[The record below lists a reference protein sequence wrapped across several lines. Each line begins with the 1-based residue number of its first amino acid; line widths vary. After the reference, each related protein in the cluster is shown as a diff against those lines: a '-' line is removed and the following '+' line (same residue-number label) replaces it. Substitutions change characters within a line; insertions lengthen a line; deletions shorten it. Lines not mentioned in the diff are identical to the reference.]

1 MNASRTAHEWSKEAL
16 FSKAQRYA
24 ETMLEKDHAD
34 WEFGFWSALT
44 LEILVR
50 ASISNIS
57 PALLADGKDWNNIL
71 YAVGKDPNQQKFSP
85 KSADI
90 SNLLKRAENLFPSFT
105 REMLNFSIGH
115 INKRNS
121 ELHSGALPFDG
132 VGSSSWLPMYYAVC
146 KVLVD
151 EIGETLESLLGKP
164 VAEEAEQHIVALED
178 ESAKSVQG
186 VIHTHQ
192 QIWAE
197 KSDDDRAKLSKQAE
211 LLSTRHHGHR
221 VNCPACN
228 SVALVQG
235 DSTGAPKTTVD
246 EEGIIEKQAMLPS
259 SFVCVA
265 CGLKISGYSKLVAC
279 GLGNT
284 YVSTYHYDA
293 VEYFEIDIEEE
304 MRNMMYE
311 DNNEPF

>member
-1 MNASRTAHEWSKEAL
+1 MSATRTAHEWSKDAL

-24 ETMLEKDHAD
+24 EIMLEKNHSD

-57 PALLADGKDWNNIL
+57 PVLVADGKDWNNIL
-71 YAVGKDPNQQKFSP
+71 YAVGTDPNQKKFSP

-90 SNLLKRAENLFPSFT
+90 SDLLKRAESLFASFT
-105 REMLNFSIGH
+105 REMLNFSIAH

-121 ELHSGALPFDG
+121 ELHSGALPFEG
-132 VGSSSWLPMYYAVC
+132 VGSSSWLPIYYSVC
-146 KVLVD
+146 KVLVE
-151 EIGETLESLLGKP
+151 EIEETLESLLGNE
-164 VAEEAEQHIVALED
+164 VAKEAELHIVALED
-178 ESAKSVQG
+178 ESAKSVKG
-186 VIHTHQ
+186 TINARKT
-192 QIWAE
+192 IWGE
-197 KSDDDRAKLSKQAE
+197 KPEEERVTQSRQAE
-211 LLSTRHHGHR
+211 ILSMRHDGHR

-235 DSTGAPKTTVD
+235 SSTRPPKTIVKD
-246 EEGIIEKQAMLPS
+246 DGITEKQTMLPS
-259 SFVCVA
+259 SFECVA

-284 YVSTYHYDA
+284 YISTNHYDA
-293 VEYFEIDIEEE
+293 IEYFEIDIEEE
-304 MRNMMYE
+304 MDNVMYE

>member
-1 MNASRTAHEWSKEAL
+1 LTATRTAHEWSKDAL
-16 FSKAQRYA
+16 FFKAQRYA
-24 ETMLEKDHAD
+24 EIMLEKDHSE

-57 PALLADGKDWNNIL
+57 PALVADGKDWNNIL
-71 YAVGKDPNQQKFSP
+71 YAVGTEPNQQKFSP

-90 SNLLKRAENLFPSFT
+90 SNLLKKAENLFSPFT
-105 REMLNFSIGH
+105 REMLNFSIAH

-121 ELHSGALPFDG
+121 ELHSGALPFEG
-132 VGSSSWLPMYYAVC
+132 VGSSSWLPIYYSVC
-146 KVLVD
+146 KVLLG
-151 EIGETLESLLGKP
+151 EIGETLESLLGKQ
-164 VAEEAEQHIVALED
+164 VAEEAELHIIALED
-178 ESAKSVQG
+178 ESAKSVKG
-186 VIHTHQ
+186 TINTYEI
-192 QIWAE
+192 IWGKKPDDE
-197 KSDDDRAKLSKQAE
+197 KAKLTKQAE
-211 LLSTRHHGHR
+211 ILSTRHHGHR
-221 VNCPACN
+221 VDCPACN

-235 DSTGAPKTTVD
+235 SSTGAPKTTVAED
-246 EEGIIEKQAMLPS
+246 GIIEKQTMLPS
-259 SFVCVA
+259 SFGCVA

-284 YVSTYHYDA
+284 YVSTNQYDA

>member
-1 MNASRTAHEWSKEAL
+1 MTVARTAHEWSKDAL
-16 FSKAQRYA
+16 FSKAQRYS
-24 ETMLEKDHAD
+24 ETMLEKDHVD

-57 PALLADGKDWNNIL
+57 PALVADGKDWNNIL
-71 YAVGKDPNQQKFSP
+71 YAVGTDPNQQKFSP

-90 SNLLKRAENLFPSFT
+90 SDLLKRAENLFSSFT
-105 REMLNFSIGH
+105 REMLNFSIAH

-121 ELHSGALPFDG
+121 ELHSGALPFEG
-132 VGSSSWLPMYYAVC
+132 VGSSSWLPIYYSVC
-146 KVLVD
+146 KVLVL
-151 EIGETLESLLGKP
+151 EFGETLESLLGKQ
-164 VAEEAEQHIVALED
+164 VAKEAELHIIAFED
-178 ESAKSVQG
+178 ESAKSVKG
-186 VIHTHQ
+186 TINAHRT
-192 QIWAE
+192 IWIE
-197 KSDDDRAKLSKQAE
+197 KLADEQASLTKQAE

-221 VNCPACN
+221 VDCPVCK

-235 DSTGAPKTTVD
+235 SSTGAPKTKV
-246 EEGIIEKQAMLPS
+246 EEDGIIEKQTMLPS
-259 SFVCVA
+259 SFGCVA
-265 CGLKISGYSKLVAC
+265 CGLKISGYSKLIAC

-284 YVSTYHYDA
+284 YVSTNHYDA

>member
-1 MNASRTAHEWSKEAL
+1 LTATRTVHEWSKEAL

-24 ETMLEKDHAD
+24 ETMLEKDHSD

-44 LEILVR
+44 LEMLVR

-57 PALLADGKDWNNIL
+57 PTLVADGKDWNNIL
-71 YAVGKDPNQQKFSP
+71 YAVGTDPNQQKFSP

-90 SNLLKRAENLFPSFT
+90 SDLLKRAENLFSSFT
-105 REMLNFSIGH
+105 REMLNFSIAH

-121 ELHSGALPFDG
+121 ELHSGALPFEG
-132 VGSSSWLPMYYAVC
+132 IGSSSWLPIYYSVC
-146 KVLVD
+146 KVLVA
-151 EIGETLESLLGKP
+151 EIGESLESLLGKQI
-164 VAEEAEQHIVALED
+164 AEEAELHIVALED
-178 ESAKSVQG
+178 ESAKSVKG
-186 VIHTHQ
+186 TINAHKT
-192 QIWAE
+192 IWGE
-197 KSDDDRAKLSKQAE
+197 KPDDEKTKLSKQAE
-211 LLSTRHHGHR
+211 ILSTRHHGHR

-235 DSTGAPKTTVD
+235 SSTGAPKTTVD
-246 EEGIIEKQAMLPS
+246 EDGIIEKQTILPS
-259 SFVCVA
+259 SFGCVA

-284 YVSTYHYDA
+284 YVSTNLYDA
-293 VEYFEIDIEEE
+293 VEYFEIDLEEQ
-304 MRNMMYE
+304 MRDMMYE